1 MERGKTSGRSDD
13 NMEALVKRFKT
24 FTETSMPV
32 VKHLDALGLLKRV
45 NAEGPIEEVYGAARS
60 LFSAPAAA
68 ADPLLADFF
77 AKDEVTICVTDVG
90 LGGLSVMSEIE
101 RRLQD
106 NPLFPKVNL
115 LYYNSAVTPG
125 YTQRPA

>member
-1 MERGKTSGRSDD
+1 MLNGP
-13 NMEALVKRFKT
+13 KRRF
-24 FTETSMPV
+24 P
-32 VKHLDALGLLKRV
+32 
-45 NAEGPIEEVYGAARS
+45 ARAV
-60 LFSAPAAA
+60 FG
-68 ADPLLADFF
+68 
-77 AKDEVTICVTDVG
+77 KDEVTICVTDVG